1 MTSIIKVGIAGTG
14 SHVPERVM
22 SNDDFARIIDTSDE
36 WIAQRTGIRE
46 RRFVAEG
53 ECTSDLSYE
62 AAQRA
67 LADAGVEA
75 SDVDLII
82 VGTVTPDQHL
92 PAVSCQLQER
102 LGAPK
107 AAAFDVGAACS
118 GFMVALDTAASFVAT
133 GRATTALVI
142 GAETLSRWINM
153 EDRGSC
159 ILFGDGAGAAILQ
172 PHAVCSSGEILN
184 SCLGADGSG
193 FEYIQAPHG
202 GYRVRP
208 SDDNYDPALDNIM
221 LRGRD
226 VYRFAVNKMTE
237 VIEAM
242 CEGYD
247 RDDIALLVPHQVNQ
261 RIIESAL
268 AKLEWDPARC
278 VVNIDKYG
286 NTSAA
291 SVPIALDEACKEGR
305 LKSGDLAVLVA
316 FGAGLTWG
324 GALVRW

>member
-1 MTSIIKVGIAGTG
+1 MTSIIPVGIAGTG
-14 SHVPERVM
+14 SHLPERVM

-46 RRFVAEG
+46 RRFVSEG
-53 ECTSDLSYE
+53 ECTSDLCYE
-62 AAQRA
+62 AALLA
-67 LADAGVEA
+67 LGNAGIEA
-75 SDVDLII
+75 SDLDLIV
-82 VGTVTPDQHL
+82 VGTVTPDQQL

-118 GFMVALDTAASFVAT
+118 GFLVAMDTAASFIAT
-133 GRATTALVI
+133 GRATHALVI
-142 GAETLSRWINM
+142 GAEALSRWINM
-153 EDRGSC
+153 QDRGSC
-159 ILFGDGAGAAILQ
+159 ILFGDGAGAVILQ
-172 PHAVCSSGEILN
+172 PHSVCSQGEILN
-184 SCLGADGSG
+184 SCLGSDGSG

-202 GYRVRP
+202 GARVRP
-208 SDDNYDPALDNIM
+208 TDSEYDPALDNIT

-237 VIEAM
+237 VIQDM

-247 RDDIALLVPHQVNQ
+247 QNDIALLVPHQVNL

-268 AKLEWDPARC
+268 AKLEWDPQRC
-278 VVNIDKYG
+278 VINIDKYG

-291 SVPIALDEACKEGR
+291 SVPIALDEARREGR
-305 LKSGDLAVLVA
+305 LQRGDLAVLVA